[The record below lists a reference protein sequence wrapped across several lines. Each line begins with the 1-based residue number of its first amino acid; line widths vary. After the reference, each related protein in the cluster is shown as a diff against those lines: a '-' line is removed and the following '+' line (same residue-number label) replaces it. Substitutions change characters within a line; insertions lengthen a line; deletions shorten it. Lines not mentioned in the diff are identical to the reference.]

1 MYFFLFFMIRRPP
14 RSTRTDTL
22 FPYATLCRSAGN
34 AIAGDRVRAGLL
46 AGAGTATGAAGCKR
60 FPALI
65 GGAGMT
71 RTIIGLA
78 ITALLLALAVALLTR
93 REPERTDSG
102 KGPVI
107 AGLNDRINA
116 INEMRITSAD
126 KGEVVLSR
134 SDDGWRVQ
142 QRAGRQA

>member
-1 MYFFLFFMIRRPP
+1 
-14 RSTRTDTL
+14 
-22 FPYATLCRSAGN
+22 
-34 AIAGDRVRAGLL
+34 
-46 AGAGTATGAAGCKR
+46 
-60 FPALI
+60 
-65 GGAGMT
+65 MT

-78 ITALLLALAVALLTR
+78 ITALLRALAVALLTR

-142 QRAGRQA
+142 QRAGWPADTGKLRDYLLRLATARRVEAKTALAENYSRLGVDRKSTRLNSSH